1 MRGTVSIISF
11 PPLVPCLHCL
21 SSPFVIV
28 LLMLAVY
35 QFILF
40 FVSCYLP
47 AYKAYLQ
54 SMTAFTQD
62 EHTRSHNRQTA
73 TPVCNVSCCFMDWK
87 WGDAHWL
94 RSWYDTNIIINCE
107 RITPNPCSRSECCK
121 SCAYMYA
128 VQLLRYIVFDLVNS
142 SLTSLTN
149 ELSNQFDR
157 HQLAQWHSTRD
168 NVDTTT

>member
-1 MRGTVSIISF
+1 MPSLPQFTIRYCPTNAR
-11 PPLVPCLHCL
+11 CL
-21 SSPFVIV
+21 SVYLILR
-28 LLMLAVY
+28 LL
-35 QFILF
+35 
-40 FVSCYLP
+40 LP
-47 AYKAYLQ
+47 TYLQ
-54 SMTAFTQD
+54 STTAFTQD

-73 TPVCNVSCCFMDWK
+73 TSVCNVSCCFMDWK
-87 WGDAHWL
+87 WGDAQWL
-94 RSWYDTNIIINCE
+94 RSWYDTNKIINCE

-121 SCAYMYA
+121 ICAYMYA

-149 ELSNQFDR
+149 ELSNLFDR